1 MIYKN
6 LPSSW
11 KDLEQKIADIF
22 TDVGCSDVEVE
33 KKITGVRGKSE
44 IDVCA
49 RSKNSFYIC
58 ECKNWNKAVPK
69 SVVQTFRTILEDIG
83 ASHGFI
89 ISRRGFQS
97 GAYSSAKNTNIIL
110 VDWYK
115 FQEKFEDS
123 WLESVSRYLYKFVT
137 PLFKYTDTLV
147 PRSITDP
154 LSESETEY
162 YWKLYSEFINIWGM
176 ADDMARPFL
185 MPVFDKHEAAKI
197 VKREITFPL
206 ELKIPMTT
214 KKIVITDFNVYREYI
229 IKYATEGLSK
239 FRELTQSNFKR
250 DA

>member
-1 MIYKN
+1 MIYNN
-6 LPSSW
+6 LPSNW
-11 KDLEQKIADIF
+11 KDLERKIADIF
-22 TDVGCSDVEVE
+22 IDVGYSDVEVE

-49 RSKNSFYIC
+49 RSKNSFYVC
-58 ECKNWNKAVPK
+58 ECKNWNRAVPK
-69 SVVQTFRTILEDIG
+69 SVVQSFRTILADIG

-89 ISRRGFQS
+89 ISRQGFQS

-110 VDWYK
+110 VDWYE
-115 FQEKFEDS
+115 FQERFEDA
-123 WLESVSRYLYKFVT
+123 WLESVSRFLYKFVT

-147 PRSITDP
+147 PRSIID
-154 LSESETEY
+154 LLGESETEY

-176 ADDMARPFL
+176 ADDMAHPFL
-185 MPVFDKHEAAKI
+185 MPDFDTHKAAKI
-197 VKREITFPL
+197 VKRTITFPL

-214 KKIVITDFNVYREYI
+214 KKIVINDFNGYRDYI

-239 FRELTQSNFKR
+239 FRKLTQSNSNR